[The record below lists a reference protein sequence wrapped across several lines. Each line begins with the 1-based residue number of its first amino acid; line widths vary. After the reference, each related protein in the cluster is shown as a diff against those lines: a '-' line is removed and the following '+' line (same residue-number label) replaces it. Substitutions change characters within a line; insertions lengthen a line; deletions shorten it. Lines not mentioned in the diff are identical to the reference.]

1 MTKKCFIMTVTIMI
15 TPIVISTAALTNLSL
30 TIAGGR
36 KSECAISIITIA
48 NIILRWDRRVHVPS

>member
-1 MTKKCFIMTVTIMI
+1 MVIKTVTIMI
-15 TPIVISTAALTNLSL
+15 TPILTSATAALTILIL

>member
-1 MTKKCFIMTVTIMI
+1 MVIKTVTIMI
-15 TPIVISTAALTNLSL
+15 TPILTSATAALTILIL

-36 KSECAISIITIA
+36 KSERAISIITIA

>member
-1 MTKKCFIMTVTIMI
+1 MVIKTVTIMI
-15 TPIVISTAALTNLSL
+15 TPILTSATAALTIL